1 MKLWSKTQTEKVD
14 IHPRIKKMDTPSLI
28 SWLDSTLMSLGM
40 SLDKW
45 RFHSGEE
52 EAVDESIQALNMLW
66 EELKERRETGK
77 L

>member
-1 MKLWSKTQTEKVD
+1 MKMWSKTKTETVD
-14 IHPRIKKMDTPSLI
+14 VHPRIKKMDTPSVI

-40 SLDKW
+40 SLDRW

-52 EAVDESIQALNMLW
+52 AAVDEAIEALNMLW
-66 EELKERRETGK
+66 AELKERRDTGK